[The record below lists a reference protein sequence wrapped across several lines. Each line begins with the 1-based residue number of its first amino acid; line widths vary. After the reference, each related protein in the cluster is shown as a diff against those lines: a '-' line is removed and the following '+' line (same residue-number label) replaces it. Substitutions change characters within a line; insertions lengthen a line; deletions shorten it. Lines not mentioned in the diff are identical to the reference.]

1 MAIQFSEKNVWK
13 TSPIDSISYANKWI
27 QRFPCSLNTIIFFI
41 ITFNFVDDTAQNKS
55 TVVPKLFQ
63 CADHLKY
70 LSGPLKYLSG
80 PRRTSYYFYRYSL
93 TTFVDNRGAG
103 FGISDVVY
111 VPSISKLYCTP

>member
-1 MAIQFSEKNVWK
+1 M
-13 TSPIDSISYANKWI
+13 
-27 QRFPCSLNTIIFFI
+27 
-41 ITFNFVDDTAQNKS
+41 
-55 TVVPKLFQ
+55 VPELFQ

-103 FGISDVVY
+103 FGNLCCSKYMYLVLANYIVGRDESGKIVVIEVNLFY
-111 VPSISKLYCTP
+111 RIDP